1 MTETSLVERVSSEID
16 QILDLLRQ
24 LVEMESPSHSKELV
38 DRLGVFVAERLRANG
53 LDPQVI
59 AREKVGDI
67 IWAEWG
73 SQQEG
78 RILIL
83 CHIDTVWEPGSL
95 ERNPFRVEDGRVY
108 GPGIFD
114 MKSAVAATLKIQE
127 YLSKGWIEPS
137 KKVRFLYTT
146 DEEIDSCHSRE
157 LVEDFARQSDL
168 VLVLEPPLPGGALKT
183 LRKGVGSYRLKIHG
197 KRAHAGLEPH
207 KGRHALEEMARQ
219 ILDLHALAAPDAGTT
234 VTVNL
239 VQGGTA
245 RNVIPEYAEGLVDV
259 RFRTLEEGQ
268 RIDLAMQDRATY
280 LPGIDL
286 EIEGGIER
294 QPLIKSEQSRELFRQ
309 AKEVAAELGM
319 DLAEGE
325 SGGASDGNFTAVLGV
340 ATLDGLGITG
350 DGAHAWHEHIS
361 LQAVAPRIA
370 LLAGLLE
377 RL

>member
-1 MTETSLVERVSSEID
+1 MTEISLIERVSSEID
-16 QILDLLRQ
+16 PIIELLRQ
-24 LVEMESPSHSKELV
+24 LVEMESPSQSKELV
-38 DRLGVFVAERLRANG
+38 DRLGVFVAEHLRDNG
-53 LDPQVI
+53 LDPQLV
-59 AREKVGDI
+59 AREEVGDI

-73 SQQEG
+73 SRQEG
-78 RILIL
+78 RILVL
-83 CHIDTVWEPGSL
+83 CHIDTVWESGSL
-95 ERNPFRVEDGRVY
+95 ERNPFRVEEGRVY

-127 YLSKGWIEPS
+127 YLARGWIEPR

-146 DEEIDSCHSRE
+146 DEEIDSYHSRD
-157 LVEDFARQSDL
+157 LIEDFARQSDV

-183 LRKGVGSYRLKIHG
+183 LRKGVGSYCLKIHG

-207 KGRHALEEMARQ
+207 KGTHALEEMARQ
-219 ILDLHALAAPDAGTT
+219 ILDIHALASPDAGTT

-268 RIDLAMQDRATY
+268 RIDLAMQDRATF
-280 LPGIDL
+280 LSGIGL
-286 EIEGGIER
+286 EVEGGIER

-309 AKEVAAELGM
+309 AREVAAELGM
-319 DLAEGE
+319 DLGEGE
-325 SGGASDGNFTAVLGV
+325 SGGASDGNFIAVLGV

-361 LQAVAPRIA
+361 LEAVAPRIA
-370 LLAGLLE
+370 LLARLLE

>member
-1 MTETSLVERVSSEID
+1 MTEISLVERVSSEID
-16 QILDLLRQ
+16 QIVDLLRQ

-38 DRLGVFVAERLRANG
+38 DRLGVFVAERLRENG
-53 LDPQVI
+53 LDPQVV

-67 IWAEWG
+67 IWTEWG

-127 YLSKGWIEPS
+127 YLSRGWIEPRR
-137 KKVRFLYTT
+137 KVRFLYTT
-146 DEEIDSCHSRE
+146 DEEVDSSHSRE
-157 LVEDFARQSDL
+157 LIEDFARQSDL

-207 KGRHALEEMARQ
+207 KGTHALEEMARQ
-219 ILDLHALAAPDAGTT
+219 ILDIHALASPDAGTT
-234 VTVNL
+234 VTVN
-239 VQGGTA
+239 VVRGGTA
-245 RNVIPEYAEGLVDV
+245 RNVIPEYAEGLIDV

-268 RIDLAMQDRATY
+268 RIDLAMQDRATH
-280 LPGIDL
+280 LPGIRL

-294 QPLIKSEQSRELFRQ
+294 QPLIKSERSRELFRQ
-309 AKEVAAELGM
+309 AREIAAELGM
-319 DLAEGE
+319 DLGEGE
-325 SGGASDGNFTAVLGV
+325 SGGASDGNLTAELGV

-350 DGAHAWHEHIS
+350 DGAHAWHEHI
-361 LQAVAPRIA
+361 LLEAVAPRIA
-370 LLAGLLE
+370 LLARLLE

>member
-1 MTETSLVERVSSEID
+1 MTEISLVERVSSEID
-16 QILDLLRQ
+16 QIVDLLRQ

-38 DRLGVFVAERLRANG
+38 DRLGVFVAERLRENG
-53 LDPQVI
+53 LDPQVV

-67 IWAEWG
+67 IWTEWG

-127 YLSKGWIEPS
+127 YLSRGWIEPRR
-137 KKVRFLYTT
+137 KVRFLYTT
-146 DEEIDSCHSRE
+146 DEEVDSSHSRE
-157 LVEDFARQSDL
+157 LIEDFARQSDL

-207 KGRHALEEMARQ
+207 KGTHALEEMARQ
-219 ILDLHALAAPDAGTT
+219 ILDIHALASPDAGTT
-234 VTVNL
+234 VTVN
-239 VQGGTA
+239 VVRGGTA
-245 RNVIPEYAEGLVDV
+245 HNVIPEYAEGLIDV

-268 RIDLAMQDRATY
+268 RIDLAMQDRATH
-280 LPGIDL
+280 LPGIRL

-294 QPLIKSEQSRELFRQ
+294 QPLIKSERSRELFRQ
-309 AKEVAAELGM
+309 AREIAAELGM
-319 DLAEGE
+319 DLGEGE
-325 SGGASDGNFTAVLGV
+325 SGGASDGNLTAVLGV

-350 DGAHAWHEHIS
+350 DGAHAWHEHI
-361 LQAVAPRIA
+361 LLEAVAPRIA
-370 LLAGLLE
+370 LLARLLE